1 MKKKSLLLI
10 LVTIMISFVL
20 VSCNNKKGIALNG
33 PKELTINIDEEVKLN
48 ITATSNKKYS
58 ESDILN
64 NLEYTSKDSS
74 IVNIDNGVVKGLKPG
89 TTIISV
95 VWNEDEN
102 VKLDITVKVLTPEV
116 SDVEVI
122 TPSPL
127 VIKVGETKEIKI
139 VCDEKLIVK
148 WHSKNESIATVKD
161 GVVTAQSVGS
171 TVIEIEISNGYKTI
185 TKTVEV
191 NVSIT
196 VSKVTYILDGGT
208 NNELNPTTY
217 IEGTIVKLED
227 PTKEG
232 YKFLGWY
239 LNDVLVTS
247 ISNDQKGDIELVA
260 KWEYIKKTY
269 NITYNLDG
277 GTNNELNP
285 SSYVEGEEVIL
296 KEATKEGYKFLG
308 WYLNDVLVTTINKE
322 QKGDVELVAKWEY
335 IKKSYNITYV
345 LDGGTNSELNP
356 PTYLEGETV
365 TLHEATKE
373 GYDFLGWYLNDVL
386 VTTIDSTQKGDIELT
401 AKFKEKENIELTYEL
416 NGGTFEWTVG
426 DVTNPKGGIA
436 AVSNLPTIFMQDFY
450 YYLKTNKLLESDKVA
465 KSLSQKGFL
474 WSGFSADY
482 TDPKALYNW
491 TSTTYY
497 SATDGYSQLFWDSL
511 SNNLPVGGFF
521 GTSPY
526 KEKYAT
532 LHSLVLALTTIKY
545 SDLDITSANGK
556 SGFAFVL
563 DGYFYGTQGLMSSG
577 NNKDIFNQLRGLIPT
592 METGYID
599 PTKSLTEIKKYQY
612 QEIITSTPYGTKIN
626 LVLPTRE
633 GYAFMGWYDNASLTG
648 TPLTSVSN
656 NATVY
661 AKWFDL
667 NAPLPTHNISYVL
680 DDGAV
685 EDAPTSYIEGIGIET
700 LPTPSKAGYDFL
712 GWTKVKGSTDY
723 VTSISKYDDEDIT
736 LYANFKEVSDLEI
749 TYIYEEGDTPTHKA
763 TSLAEFAETF
773 WEEFYIWSKQTTG
786 IEAFKTTVLN
796 SWKSNKAGS
805 FKLYKGN
812 AKNQIDNDYFVNTK
826 GNDLWMAWFNIFDSQ
841 VTSINSAQSAWAS
854 TWVGYIR
861 LYEVFMQTKSYWTEE
876 RTRAVYEGYPIHE
889 KLVKRF
895 KPGDEITLVEL
906 VVEDGRTF
914 LGWYDNEGNK
924 VETTKGLTKNIT
936 LTARWSASTPVE
948 KFEVTNKISK
958 LLRLTSHQ
966 LTWEFTP
973 ENATNKKVKFVS
985 SNPDVISIDEN
996 GLMYG
1001 IKDGTST
1008 ITVEVLDNSEFN
1020 VSFEVTVYVD
1030 PFIDSTFEG
1039 NTWISAGEK
1048 TQIKSVIRS
1057 GNGTIKY
1064 KSLDPEYATVD
1075 EFGKVTGVKTGYA
1088 QILAYLE
1095 EDESVNL
1102 TLGVTIVEAG
1112 MENIFDIIRKAHNT
1126 EIHVMRNLKVAYA
1139 YDTDV
1144 YNSVSDLLFNY
1155 DYKVDESLII
1165 PTSHENRPG
1174 TKITTMEF
1182 ITVHYTA
1189 GTPASSNAKATANYF
1204 NNTTA
1209 ASANYCTGNDGIYMC
1224 IPDGEVAWHAGDGT
1238 STKFYWTNTG
1248 VKATANVKP
1257 VWGVQTNSASSTG
1270 YYFTLNG
1277 QATTIE
1283 VPTTGKT
1290 SSGTIKTMTD
1300 PSKCFTFY
1308 GPAWKVVNGYYY
1320 MGNTWACFTQTLA
1333 GAISSRGGNL
1343 NSVGIETACNYG
1355 SDLWYTYQITAQ
1367 LVARLL
1373 DKYNL
1378 DTTRVVG
1385 HNMFSGKDCPQT
1397 LLANDGELWYPF
1409 MECVEAEYALYELKL
1424 GDKYTIS
1431 CKSNTPELVQDNGR
1445 LIKVPN
1451 YTQTASYTVTV
1462 KNNETGET
1470 KSETYSTIIH
1480 GTYTEK

>member
-58 ESDILN
+58 KSDILN

-139 VCDEKLIVK
+139 VCDEKLSVK

-191 NVSIT
+191 NVSTT

-227 PTKEG
+227 P
-232 YKFLGWY
+232 
-239 LNDVLVTS
+239 
-247 ISNDQKGDIELVA
+247 
-260 KWEYIKKTY
+260 
-269 NITYNLDG
+269 
-277 GTNNELNP
+277 
-285 SSYVEGEEVIL
+285 
-296 KEATKEGYKFLG
+296 TKEGYKFLG

-356 PTYLEGETV
+356 STYLEGETV

-436 AVSNLPTIFMQDFY
+436 AVSNLPAIFMQDFY

-612 QEIITSTPYGTKIN
+612 QEIITSAPYGTKIN

-924 VETTKGLTKNIT
+924 VETTKGLTKKIT

>member
-1 MKKKSLLLI
+1 
-10 LVTIMISFVL
+10 
-20 VSCNNKKGIALNG
+20 
-33 PKELTINIDEEVKLN
+33 
-48 ITATSNKKYS
+48 
-58 ESDILN
+58 
-64 NLEYTSKDSS
+64 
-74 IVNIDNGVVKGLKPG
+74 
-89 TTIISV
+89 
-95 VWNEDEN
+95 
-102 VKLDITVKVLTPEV
+102 
-116 SDVEVI
+116 
-122 TPSPL
+122 
-127 VIKVGETKEIKI
+127 
-139 VCDEKLIVK
+139 
-148 WHSKNESIATVKD
+148 
-161 GVVTAQSVGS
+161 
-171 TVIEIEISNGYKTI
+171 
-185 TKTVEV
+185 
-191 NVSIT
+191 
-196 VSKVTYILDGGT
+196 
-208 NNELNPTTY
+208 
-217 IEGTIVKLED
+217 
-227 PTKEG
+227 
-232 YKFLGWY
+232 
-239 LNDVLVTS
+239 
-247 ISNDQKGDIELVA
+247 
-260 KWEYIKKTY
+260 
-269 NITYNLDG
+269 
-277 GTNNELNP
+277 
-285 SSYVEGEEVIL
+285 
-296 KEATKEGYKFLG
+296 
-308 WYLNDVLVTTINKE
+308 
-322 QKGDVELVAKWEY
+322 
-335 IKKSYNITYV
+335 
-345 LDGGTNSELNP
+345 
-356 PTYLEGETV
+356 
-365 TLHEATKE
+365 
-373 GYDFLGWYLNDVL
+373 
-386 VTTIDSTQKGDIELT
+386 
-401 AKFKEKENIELTYEL
+401 
-416 NGGTFEWTVG
+416 
-426 DVTNPKGGIA
+426 
-436 AVSNLPTIFMQDFY
+436 
-450 YYLKTNKLLESDKVA
+450 
-465 KSLSQKGFL
+465 
-474 WSGFSADY
+474 
-482 TDPKALYNW
+482 
-491 TSTTYY
+491 
-497 SATDGYSQLFWDSL
+497 
-511 SNNLPVGGFF
+511 
-521 GTSPY
+521 
-526 KEKYAT
+526 
-532 LHSLVLALTTIKY
+532 
-545 SDLDITSANGK
+545 
-556 SGFAFVL
+556 
-563 DGYFYGTQGLMSSG
+563 
-577 NNKDIFNQLRGLIPT
+577 
-592 METGYID
+592 
-599 PTKSLTEIKKYQY
+599 
-612 QEIITSTPYGTKIN
+612 
-626 LVLPTRE
+626 
-633 GYAFMGWYDNASLTG
+633 
-648 TPLTSVSN
+648 
-656 NATVY
+656 
-661 AKWFDL
+661 
-667 NAPLPTHNISYVL
+667 
-680 DDGAV
+680 
-685 EDAPTSYIEGIGIET
+685 
-700 LPTPSKAGYDFL
+700 
-712 GWTKVKGSTDY
+712 
-723 VTSISKYDDEDIT
+723 
-736 LYANFKEVSDLEI
+736 
-749 TYIYEEGDTPTHKA
+749 
-763 TSLAEFAETF
+763 
-773 WEEFYIWSKQTTG
+773 
-786 IEAFKTTVLN
+786 
-796 SWKSNKAGS
+796 
-805 FKLYKGN
+805 
-812 AKNQIDNDYFVNTK
+812 
-826 GNDLWMAWFNIFDSQ
+826 
-841 VTSINSAQSAWAS
+841 
-854 TWVGYIR
+854 
-861 LYEVFMQTKSYWTEE
+861 
-876 RTRAVYEGYPIHE
+876 
-889 KLVKRF
+889 
-895 KPGDEITLVEL
+895 
-906 VVEDGRTF
+906 
-914 LGWYDNEGNK
+914 
-924 VETTKGLTKNIT
+924 
-936 LTARWSASTPVE
+936 
-948 KFEVTNKISK
+948 
-958 LLRLTSHQ
+958 
-966 LTWEFTP
+966 
-973 ENATNKKVKFVS
+973 
-985 SNPDVISIDEN
+985 
-996 GLMYG
+996 MYG

>member
-239 LNDVLVTS
+239 LNDVLVT
-247 ISNDQKGDIELVA
+247 
-260 KWEYIKKTY
+260 
-269 NITYNLDG
+269 
-277 GTNNELNP
+277 
-285 SSYVEGEEVIL
+285 
-296 KEATKEGYKFLG
+296 
-308 WYLNDVLVTTINKE
+308 TINKE
-322 QKGDVELVAKWEY
+322 EKGDVELVAKWEY

-386 VTTIDSTQKGDIELT
+386 VTTIDSTQKGDIELN

-612 QEIITSTPYGTKIN
+612 QEIITSAPYGTKIN

-648 TPLTSVSN
+648 TPLTCVSN

>member
-239 LNDVLVTS
+239 LNDVLVT
-247 ISNDQKGDIELVA
+247 
-260 KWEYIKKTY
+260 
-269 NITYNLDG
+269 
-277 GTNNELNP
+277 
-285 SSYVEGEEVIL
+285 
-296 KEATKEGYKFLG
+296 
-308 WYLNDVLVTTINKE
+308 TINKE

-386 VTTIDSTQKGDIELT
+386 VTTIDSTQKGDIELN

-633 GYAFMGWYDNASLTG
+633 GYAFMGWYDNALLTG

-936 LTARWSASTPVE
+936 LTARWSASAPVE

>member
-58 ESDILN
+58 KSDILN

-116 SDVEVI
+116 SNVEVI

-139 VCDEKLIVK
+139 VCDEKLSVK

-191 NVSIT
+191 NVSTT

-227 PTKEG
+227 PTKG
-232 YKFLGWY
+232 
-239 LNDVLVTS
+239 
-247 ISNDQKGDIELVA
+247 
-260 KWEYIKKTY
+260 
-269 NITYNLDG
+269 
-277 GTNNELNP
+277 
-285 SSYVEGEEVIL
+285 
-296 KEATKEGYKFLG
+296 GYKFLG

-356 PTYLEGETV
+356 STYLEGETV
-365 TLHEATKE
+365 TLHEAKKE

-612 QEIITSTPYGTKIN
+612 QEIITSAPYGTKIN

-749 TYIYEEGDTPTHKA
+749 IYIYEEGDTPTHKA

>member
-139 VCDEKLIVK
+139 VCDEKLSVK

-191 NVSIT
+191 NVSTT

-227 PTKEG
+227 P
-232 YKFLGWY
+232 
-239 LNDVLVTS
+239 
-247 ISNDQKGDIELVA
+247 
-260 KWEYIKKTY
+260 
-269 NITYNLDG
+269 
-277 GTNNELNP
+277 
-285 SSYVEGEEVIL
+285 
-296 KEATKEGYKFLG
+296 TKEGYKFLG

-356 PTYLEGETV
+356 STYLEGETV

-436 AVSNLPTIFMQDFY
+436 AVSNLPAIFMQDFY

-612 QEIITSTPYGTKIN
+612 QEIITSAPYGTKIN

-1102 TLGVTIVEAG
+1102 TLGVTIVESG

>member
-33 PKELTINIDEEVKLN
+33 PKELTINIDQEVKLN

-64 NLEYTSKDSS
+64 NLKYTSKDSS

-139 VCDEKLIVK
+139 VCDEKLSVK

-191 NVSIT
+191 NVSTT
-196 VSKVTYILDGGT
+196 VSKVTYILEGGT

-227 PTKEG
+227 P
-232 YKFLGWY
+232 
-239 LNDVLVTS
+239 
-247 ISNDQKGDIELVA
+247 
-260 KWEYIKKTY
+260 
-269 NITYNLDG
+269 
-277 GTNNELNP
+277 
-285 SSYVEGEEVIL
+285 
-296 KEATKEGYKFLG
+296 TKEGYKFLG

-356 PTYLEGETV
+356 STYLEGETV

-436 AVSNLPTIFMQDFY
+436 AVSNLPAIFMQDFY

-612 QEIITSTPYGTKIN
+612 QEIITSAPYGTKIN

-723 VTSISKYDDEDIT
+723 VTSISKYADEDIT

-1257 VWGVQTNSASSTG
+1257 IWGVQTNSASSTG

>member
-227 PTKEG
+227 P
-232 YKFLGWY
+232 
-239 LNDVLVTS
+239 
-247 ISNDQKGDIELVA
+247 
-260 KWEYIKKTY
+260 
-269 NITYNLDG
+269 
-277 GTNNELNP
+277 
-285 SSYVEGEEVIL
+285 
-296 KEATKEGYKFLG
+296 TKEGYKFLG

>member
-139 VCDEKLIVK
+139 VCDEKLSVK

-191 NVSIT
+191 NVSTT

-239 LNDVLVTS
+239 LNDVLVT
-247 ISNDQKGDIELVA
+247 
-260 KWEYIKKTY
+260 
-269 NITYNLDG
+269 
-277 GTNNELNP
+277 
-285 SSYVEGEEVIL
+285 
-296 KEATKEGYKFLG
+296 
-308 WYLNDVLVTTINKE
+308 TINKE

-335 IKKSYNITYV
+335 IKKTYNITYV

-356 PTYLEGETV
+356 STYLEGETV

-612 QEIITSTPYGTKIN
+612 QEIITSAPYGTKIN

-723 VTSISKYDDEDIT
+723 VTSISKYDDEDII

-1290 SSGTIKTMTD
+1290 SSGTLKTMTD

>member
-139 VCDEKLIVK
+139 VCDEKLSVK

-191 NVSIT
+191 NVSTT
-196 VSKVTYILDGGT
+196 VSKVTYILEGGT

-239 LNDVLVTS
+239 LNDVLVT
-247 ISNDQKGDIELVA
+247 
-260 KWEYIKKTY
+260 
-269 NITYNLDG
+269 
-277 GTNNELNP
+277 
-285 SSYVEGEEVIL
+285 
-296 KEATKEGYKFLG
+296 
-308 WYLNDVLVTTINKE
+308 TINKE

-335 IKKSYNITYV
+335 IKKTYNITYV

-356 PTYLEGETV
+356 STYLEGETV

-436 AVSNLPTIFMQDFY
+436 AVSNLPAIFMQDFY

-612 QEIITSTPYGTKIN
+612 QEIITSAPYGTKIN

-680 DDGAV
+680 DDGVV

-723 VTSISKYDDEDIT
+723 VTSISKYDDEDII

-1008 ITVEVLDNSEFN
+1008 ITIEVLDNSEFN

-1257 VWGVQTNSASSTG
+1257 IWGVQTNSASSTG